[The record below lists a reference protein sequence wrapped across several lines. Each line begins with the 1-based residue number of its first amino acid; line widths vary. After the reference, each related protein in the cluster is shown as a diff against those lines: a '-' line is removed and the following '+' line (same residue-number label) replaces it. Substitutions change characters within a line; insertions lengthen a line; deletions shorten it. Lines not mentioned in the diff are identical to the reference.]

1 MSNALILWLAI
12 DLIQWGE
19 QCSFENSIICK
30 GILGGGPV
38 VYMAPAQSQY
48 VLQQAEGDAIEY
60 MGRTCASFLHTIR
73 LGLAKIH
80 SVQMTFPVMCVL
92 DVMPSKTT
100 LCTVQCNFW
109 PISREKEQIG
119 LQLNAITWIHTKAL

>member
-1 MSNALILWLAI
+1 M
-12 DLIQWGE
+12 
-19 QCSFENSIICK
+19 
-30 GILGGGPV
+30 
-38 VYMAPAQSQY
+38 YMAPAQPQY

-60 MGRTCASFLHTIR
+60 MGRTCASFLHTIA
-73 LGLAKIH
+73 LGLAKMH
-80 SVQMTFPVMCVL
+80 SVQLTFAVMCVL
-92 DVMPSKTT
+92 NFLPSQAT

>member
-1 MSNALILWLAI
+1 MSVALILWLAI
-12 DLIQWGE
+12 DLIQRGE

-30 GILGGGPV
+30 GTLGGGPV

-48 VLQQAEGDAIEY
+48 VPQQAEGDAIEY

-80 SVQMTFPVMCVL
+80 SVQMTFSVCVCNRCVL
-92 DVMPSKTT
+92 Y
-100 LCTVQCNFW
+100 
-109 PISREKEQIG
+109 
-119 LQLNAITWIHTKAL
+119 